1 MKLIRPARGF
11 TLIELIVTL
20 LMAAIILSAGVPS
33 FRNMILNNR
42 QTAEMNNFLTTLMIA
57 RSEAVKRHVNTVTVC
72 TTTDGINC
80 TGAGGWEQG
89 WMVFD
94 DINSDLVAQPA
105 ELIRVYESL
114 VNDGLT
120 LRGNAL
126 VTNTIIFS
134 QTGMVNGPGGI
145 FTGTFR
151 MCDFRGQTSA
161 SGLILSIT
169 GRPTR
174 AVDSNGDG
182 IVEGGGGL
190 PVPCP

>member
-1 MKLIRPARGF
+1 MD
-11 TLIELIVTL
+11 
-20 LMAAIILSAGVPS
+20 
-33 FRNMILNNR
+33 NR
-42 QTAEMNNFLTTLMIA
+42 QTTEMNNFLTTLMIA

-80 TGAGGWEQG
+80 TAAGGWEQG

-94 DINSDLVAQPA
+94 DVNGDLVAQQP

-126 VTNTIIFS
+126 VTNTIRFS
-134 QTGMVNGPGGI
+134 QTGMTTGVPGAGNFNGS
-145 FTGTFR
+145 FR
-151 MCDFRGQTSA
+151 MCDVRGDTSA
-161 SGLILSIT
+161 NGLIVSIT

-182 IVEGGGGL
+182 IVEVGGGAA
-190 PVPCP
+190 VTCP

>member
-1 MKLIRPARGF
+1 MKFIRPARGF

-80 TGAGGWEQG
+80 TAAGGWEQG

-94 DINSDLVAQPA
+94 DINADLIAQPA

-134 QTGMVNGPGGI
+134 QTGMVNGPGGL

-161 SGLILSIT
+161 SGLIISIT

-190 PVPCP
+190 AVPCP